1 MNMNKAIWLMVLL
14 LFFQFIANA
23 QTQEWKNLHQGNRC
37 FMDRKYD
44 EAEKFY
50 REALKINPN
59 NPRTYFNLGDTY
71 LAKNDPKESMKQF
84 QIAAKT
90 EKNKTVRSMAHHNM
104 GYILQTMAGDP
115 KNAEKKQDFLKQA
128 IEAYKE
134 ALRNNPKDDDT
145 RYNLALCQKQLKDEK
160 QRSKNQQ
167 KQQQKQ
173 KQKQGEQLQE
183 EKNARQ
189 QPQQKKE
196 QQDDTQ
202 TEQLL
207 NLSRQAEKQT
217 RERINAM
224 KPRRKSLNK
233 NW

>member
-1 MNMNKAIWLMVLL
+1 MNMNKAILL
-14 LFFQFIANA
+14 VVCPLFFHFIVNA
-23 QTQEWKNLHQGNRC
+23 QTHEWKNLHQGNRC
-37 FMDRKYD
+37 FMERKYD
-44 EAEKFY
+44 DAEKFY

-59 NPRTYFNLGDTY
+59 NPRIYFNLGDTY
-71 LAKNDPKESMKQF
+71 LAKNDSKEAMKQF

-90 EKNKTVRSMAHHNM
+90 EKNKTVCSMAHHNM

-115 KNAEKKQDFLKQA
+115 KNIEKKQALLRQA

-145 RYNLALCQKQLKDEK
+145 RYNLALCQKQLRDEE
-160 QRSKNQQ
+160 QSSKNQQ
-167 KQQQKQ
+167 KQQQQ
-173 KQKQGEQLQE
+173 QEQSQGERQE
-183 EKNARQ
+183 EKNGR
-189 QPQQKKE
+189 QPQQEKE
-196 QQDDTQ
+196 RQDDSQ

-217 RERINAM
+217 RERINAL

>member
-1 MNMNKAIWLMVLL
+1 MNVNRIIWLMAFS
-14 LFFQFIANA
+14 LFFRFSAGA
-23 QTQEWKNLHQGNRC
+23 QTYEWKKLHQGNRC
-37 FMDRKYD
+37 FTERKYD

-50 REALKINPN
+50 REALKINSN

-71 LAKNDPKESMKQF
+71 LAKNDSKEAMKQF

-90 EKNKTVRSMAHHNM
+90 EKNRTVRSMAHHNI
-104 GYILQTMAGDP
+104 GYILQSMAGDP
-115 KNAEKKQDFLKQA
+115 KNAGEKQNLLRQA

-145 RYNLALCQKQLKDEK
+145 RYNLALCQKQLKDEE
-160 QRSKNQQ
+160 QSS

-173 KQKQGEQLQE
+173 EQQQEQKQGEQQQE
-183 EKNARQ
+183 NENNR

-196 QQDDTQ
+196 QQNDTQ

-217 RERINAM
+217 REKINAM